1 MAKFLDG
8 HRELIIYLIDLNGEP
23 LVFNSLFCISQCM
36 WVITICL
43 KFKPKHVEGEMKKNI
58 SLHSLFQ
65 LLHVV

>member
-1 MAKFLDG
+1 MAKVLDG

-43 KFKPKHVEGEMKKNI
+43 KFKPKHVEGE
-58 SLHSLFQ
+58 
-65 LLHVV
+65 